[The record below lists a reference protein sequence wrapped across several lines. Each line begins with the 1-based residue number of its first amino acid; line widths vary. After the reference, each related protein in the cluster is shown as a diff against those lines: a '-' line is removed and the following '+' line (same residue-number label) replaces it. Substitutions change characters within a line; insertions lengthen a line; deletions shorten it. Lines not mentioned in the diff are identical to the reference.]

1 MTNLLSPCYPFQQ
14 APLPFAYNALEPE
27 IDAETM
33 ELHYAHLFRSFVDS
47 LNAILAEA
55 PRLQC
60 CSLEELLRC
69 CNRLPP
75 NLRTPIMR
83 NAGGAYSH
91 ALYFEGL
98 TPGGSPPCGTL
109 ARVLE
114 CTYGSLELFK
124 AQFKAR
130 ALEVFGSGYA
140 WLAANRAGRV
150 CILLSANQDTPLPQG
165 CIPLLN
171 IDMWEHAYFLKY
183 QINSAA
189 YVDAWL
195 RTADFGRASV
205 VYEERFC

>member
-1 MTNLLSPCYPFQQ
+1 MTNLLSPCYPFQLG
-14 APLPFAYNALEPE
+14 PLPFAYSALEPY
-27 IDAETM
+27 IDAKTM
-33 ELHYAHLFRSFVDS
+33 ELHYAHLFWHYVDE
-47 LNAILAEA
+47 LNAILAGV

-60 CSLEELLRC
+60 CTLEELLRC
-69 CNRLPP
+69 CARLPP
-75 NLRTPIMR
+75 ALRTPIRR

-91 ALYFEGL
+91 AVYFEGL

-109 ARVLE
+109 ARALE
-114 CTYGSLELFK
+114 CAYGSLELFRV
-124 AQFKAR
+124 QLKAR

-140 WLAANRAGRV
+140 WLAADRAGRV
-150 CILLSANQDTPLPQG
+150 CIVNTANQDPPLPQG

-183 QINSAA
+183 QINRAA

-205 VYEERFC
+205 LYEERFC